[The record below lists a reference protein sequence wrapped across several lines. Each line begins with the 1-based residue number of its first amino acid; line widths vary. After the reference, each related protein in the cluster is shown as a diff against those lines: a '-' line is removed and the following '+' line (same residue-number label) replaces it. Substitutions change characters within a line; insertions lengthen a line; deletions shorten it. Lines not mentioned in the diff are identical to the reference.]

1 MSPEQAENPLDVDL
15 RSDIYSL
22 GCTLFFLL
30 TGGPVFSNSSLLGR
44 LLAHRTEPPP
54 QLSAVRNDV
63 PVAMDAIFQRM
74 VAKSPNDRFA
84 LMVEVVTAFD
94 ALNRPQA
101 SVEPTQTVGNAR
113 QDDSSSV
120 SMPGGKSGGR
130 EYSSFIRVQI
140 DHLDDLM
147 NLVGEG
153 ELTRKIKTLATVA
166 IRVGVAPGV
175 AQQTLGSRDKAP
187 AVGQAVP
194 DSMARSDSMT
204 GHRQAQPDLPHQRL
218 SKPTSPAQQ
227 GLSSRPA
234 IRTAEIVA
242 IATSTGGPN
251 ALASLLSSLPPSFLT
266 PIVVVQHMASGFT
279 ATLAESLRRQ
289 TGRNVREVDGVQSL
303 DAAEVWIAPGG
314 RHLVVTHRGRTIQVA
329 SHDAPPENGCCPS
342 ADVLFRSVVDVFG
355 SRCLAVVL
363 TGMGC
368 DGLAGCRAIRQAGGT
383 ILVQDEASSIAWG
396 MPGQV
401 ATAGLADDVLPL
413 TDLAQEI
420 CRRTVHTPAWRA
432 GRHPPPNEA
441 ALPNL

>member
-1 MSPEQAENPLDVDL
+1 MIAAERAHLISESELRNSVFLPGFTTADRVTNLNLASSARQLREADFDAVVASTRTALAEDPNFRGTSGTLRQIEPVLDVTAPDYEGL
-15 RSDIYSL
+15 K
-22 GCTLFFLL
+22 TL
-30 TGGPVFSNSSLLGR
+30 
-44 LLAHRTEPPP
+44 A
-54 QLSAVRNDV
+54 AVRETHPAL
-63 PVAMDAIFQRM
+63 PVIMFSRLTERGSQTT
-74 VAKSPNDRFA
+74 
-84 LMVEVVTAFD
+84 LD
-94 ALNRPQA
+94 ALQLGATDYVTKPA
-101 SVEPTQTVGNAR
+101 SSA
-113 QDDSSSV
+113 
-120 SMPGGKSGGR
+120 
-130 EYSSFIRVQI
+130 
-140 DHLDDLM
+140 DL
-147 NLVGEG
+147 ERCIQG

-166 IRVGVAPGV
+166 IRVGVAAGV

-194 DSMARSDSMT
+194 DSMARPDSMT
-204 GHRQAQPDLPHQRL
+204 GHRQAQPDLPHQCL

-227 GLSSRPA
+227 ALSSRPA

-289 TGRNVREVDGVQSL
+289 TGRNVREVENDQPL
-303 DAAEVWIAPGG
+303 DAAEVWIAPDG
-314 RHLVVTHRGRTIQVA
+314 RHLVLTHRGRTIQVA

-355 SRCLAVVL
+355 SPCLAVVL